1 MRAHGRRIDKRLVY
15 HLRLKGE
22 WHDYQSGHEIGKK
35 FLKLDPKP
43 DALFIYNDLSAL
55 GFQDA
60 ILSQGLRIPE
70 DVAIVGFDDI
80 DRGEYAAVP
89 LTTVRQPTTM
99 IGKQAVE
106 LLLKLMSGKNGSLRK
121 VLKPELII
129 RESCAVN
136 TMQRAVRKSVAQSVP
151 QRRKSS

>member
-1 MRAHGRRIDKRLVY
+1 LRAHGRRIDKRLVY

-22 WHDYQSGHEIGKK
+22 RHDYQSGYEIGKR
-35 FLKLDPKP
+35 FRKLDPKP

-55 GFQDA
+55 GFEDA
-60 ILSQGLRIPE
+60 ILAQGLRIPE

-89 LTTVRQPTTM
+89 LTTVRQPTTL
-99 IGKQAVE
+99 IGKQAVD
-106 LLLKLMSGKNGSLRK
+106 LLLKLMNGKNGSLRK

-129 RESCAVN
+129 RESCSAN
-136 TMQRAVRKSVAQSVP
+136 KRQPAMRKNGALSVP